1 MVVGFTTTCAI
12 SAYRYAKVC
21 VQTLFKWW
29 GVLDTLYDIYGGD
42 LQQVWFSVSTHVF
55 LHQWNW
61 LPRYNRNI
69 VESGIKHWTK
79 AKTQVYNIN
88 CEVYMDIILPFLLA
102 TWYVLGHWLYIFF
115 HKYKWDT
122 RFICSRV
129 CKNTHGIIRKYG
141 LNMCRRCFREY
152 ADDIGFRKVN

>member
-1 MVVGFTTTCAI
+1 MSVWMQSTSVN
-12 SAYRYAKVC
+12 SW
-21 VQTLFKWW
+21 L
-29 GVLDTLYDIYGGD
+29 IY
-42 LQQVWFSVSTHVF
+42 
-55 LHQWNW
+55 
-61 LPRYNRNI
+61 LP
-69 VESGIKHWTK
+69 ES
-79 AKTQVYNIN
+79 N
-88 CEVYMDIILPFLLA
+88 IILPFLLA

-152 ADDIGFRKVN
+152 ADDIGFRVYLTIDVVNLGLCFCSVFNATFNNISVISWQSVSLVEENVSTYRKPDLLQVTAIYII